1 MCAFNRCPPIV
12 PLEGESATTMKR
24 NMVPLLGIAFVVAI
38 ISTGVFYGLF
48 AGKLRSSSEVPGHAI
63 VVAARDLDRGTV
75 IQKSD
80 LRVSEVQGVL
90 GGSFS
95 KPEDAT
101 GVTLLTS
108 MKANEPLLEDRVSQR
123 APEGGGT
130 GGLVPTGMRAV
141 SLHVFQSESVLNM
154 LRPGSRVDLQA
165 VSEKDNAAELR
176 TVLENVQVLS
186 VVAPDTNGNRP
197 AGAVVT
203 VLLRAGDADMVA
215 LADAGSRIRLALRNP
230 MDEETSPRHS
240 LTLAALFSSR
250 KEPESDGPESRSPG
264 NAEGWVHPIQFHVW
278 VLETSDAGLEELRA
292 QSAEVTSARSPAS
305 SDNSWRVAAFHSGDE
320 AARLVHS
327 LKQKHEV
334 EVISGERLMAGV
346 GRPISYVTG
355 TQPDQLRVQL
365 SPELL
370 GTGRLGLRVKPQIG
384 ISKYEAGLPDTS
396 SFLILGFGN
405 DHAGQNSLAR
415 LFPGRSW
422 EHKHLVIF
430 VSTRIIQQTSTVAV
444 ARNTPGK
451 NRGQ

>member
-1 MCAFNRCPPIV
+1 
-12 PLEGESATTMKR
+12 MKR

-48 AGKLRSSSEVPGHAI
+48 AGKLKSSSEVPGHAI

-123 APEGGGT
+123 VSEGGGV
-130 GGLVPTGMRAV
+130 GGLVPAGMRAV
-141 SLHVFQSESVLNM
+141 SMHIFQSESLLNM
-154 LRPGSRVDLQA
+154 LHPGSRVDLQA
-165 VSEKDNAAELR
+165 VTEKNNEAELR

-186 VVAPDTNGNRP
+186 VVAADANGNRP
-197 AGAVVT
+197 AGAAVT

-230 MDEETSPRHS
+230 MDEETTPRHS
-240 LTLAALFSSR
+240 LTLAALFSR
-250 KEPESDGPESRSPG
+250 KDPESGGLESTGP
-264 NAEGWVHPIQFHVW
+264 AEGWVHPIQFHVW
-278 VLETSDAGLEELRA
+278 VLEASDAGLEELRA
-292 QSAEVTSARSPAS
+292 LSTDVAGTPGW
-305 SDNSWRVAAFHSGDE
+305 SDNSWRVAAFRSGNE

-334 EVISGERLMAGV
+334 EVVSSERLMAGV
-346 GRPISYVTG
+346 GRPISYVEG
-355 TQPDQLRVQL
+355 TQPDQLRVQF

-370 GTGRLGLRVKPQIG
+370 ATGRLGLRVKPQIG
-384 ISKYEAGLPDTS
+384 VSKYEAGLPDTS
-396 SFLILGFGN
+396 SFLILGLGN
-405 DHAGQNSLAR
+405 DPGGQNSLAR

-430 VSTRIIQQTSTVAV
+430 VSTRIIQQTSAVAV